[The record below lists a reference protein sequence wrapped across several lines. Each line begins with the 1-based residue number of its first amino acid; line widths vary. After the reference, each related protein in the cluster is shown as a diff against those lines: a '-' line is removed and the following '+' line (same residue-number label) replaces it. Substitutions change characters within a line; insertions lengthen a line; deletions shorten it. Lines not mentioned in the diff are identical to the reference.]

1 MSSSSIEEG
10 HWHELRARLGR
21 FVGRR
26 IGNPADAE
34 DVVQDVFVRMQRNIE
49 SLSSTDRLDA
59 WAFRITRNAIADY
72 YRGSSEHRAAPGKTL
87 NEPAADSIDGELST
101 DAHAEIAYCIA
112 PMVRQLPQNYRQA
125 IELTELEGMTQT
137 AAAELLGL
145 SVPGMKSRV
154 QRGRARLRAM
164 LLRCCEIE
172 TDRRG
177 RVIAFEQRDGEGCA
191 ACSDQRGDHYSPNCR

>member
-1 MSSSSIEEG
+1 
-10 HWHELRARLGR
+10 
-21 FVGRR
+21 
-26 IGNPADAE
+26 
-34 DVVQDVFVRMQRNIE
+34 
-49 SLSSTDRLDA
+49 
-59 WAFRITRNAIADY
+59 
-72 YRGSSEHRAAPGKTL
+72 
-87 NEPAADSIDGELST
+87 
-101 DAHAEIAYCIA
+101 
-112 PMVRQLPQNYRQA
+112 MVRQLPQNYRQA

-154 QRGRARLRAM
+154 QCGRARLRAM